1 MKAVTLN
8 IPTSIADIKMLL
20 KERTNK
26 RFNHNKKVLNDL
38 YNDIMKD
45 MKGTYWEN
53 DLSDYFRENYD
64 CKDLFN
70 KALTKLQ

>member
-26 RFNHNKKVLNDL
+26 RFKHNKEVLDDL
-38 YNDIMKD
+38 YNDIITEMR
-45 MKGTYWEN
+45 GSYWKN
-53 DLSDYFRENYD
+53 DLSDYFRKNYD

-70 KALTKLQ
+70 KALKKLQ